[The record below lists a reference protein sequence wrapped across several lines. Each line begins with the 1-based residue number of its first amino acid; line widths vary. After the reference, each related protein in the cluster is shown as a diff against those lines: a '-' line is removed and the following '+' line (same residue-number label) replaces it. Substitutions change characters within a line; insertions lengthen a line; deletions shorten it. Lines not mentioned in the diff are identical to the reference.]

1 MSGRRKWIE
10 PQDFRGLRRACGL
23 TRRQAAEALNVT
35 ERTIQN
41 WENGGA
47 RIPWMAFKL
56 LRCLRGFA
64 LPGVSWQGWTMYRGT
79 LYSPDGRAFEAADL
93 YYLQNTFAQAKLWRQ
108 MYSRSGRAKTA
119 ATVVSFPDRRATPA
133 GRHKSIAER
142 SAQHGGQ
149 NR

>member
-10 PQDFRGLRRACGL
+10 PQDFRGLRRASGL

-56 LRCLRGFA
+56 LRVIRGHA
-64 LPGVSWQGWTMYRGT
+64 LPGYQWEGWTMYRGT
-79 LYSPDGRAFEAADL
+79 IYSPDGRGFEASDL

-119 ATVVSFPDRRATPA
+119 ATVVPFPRTRSE
-133 GRHKSIAER
+133 GQKSIAER
-142 SAQHGGQ
+142 SAQHGGKK
-149 NR
+149 R